1 MSNFSFL
8 LIDDNNTD
16 LNELEEALN
25 SIGFE
30 DVEFSDN
37 ANDAWSLLRIRDFN
51 CVISAWDM
59 PDMSGLALLRIA
71 RNDDKLHK
79 VPFFLT
85 SSTFTRVKVVQAGQ
99 AGVTGLIVKPFDAK
113 TLKKKLRMISQFRVE
128 SVISDAEAEFEI
140 GMQYIES
147 NNWENALNIFEQL
160 TEKGESPEV
169 YYNIGYIKTAQGEY
183 EEAIIA
189 FQKATQLD
197 RLFAKAF
204 EEMGRAYKAIG
215 QNDKAQESFQKAA
228 DIYIGKEKM
237 QEAEEV
243 LYEILQISPD
253 SVNVFNS
260 LGVLYRK
267 KGDLKTAL
275 SQYNKAV
282 KVHPNEPHI
291 FYNIGRLYFE
301 MKQHDKARINFE
313 KALELDPNFDE
324 AKEVLDAMAL
334 GTL

>member
-1 MSNFSFL
+1 MSEYSFL
-8 LIDDNNTD
+8 LIDENNAD
-16 LNELEEALN
+16 LQELEEILN

-59 PDMSGLALLRIA
+59 SDMSGLALLRIA
-71 RNDDKLHK
+71 RNDDKLYK
-79 VPFFLT
+79 MPFFLT

-113 TLKKKLRMISQFRVE
+113 TLKKKLEEIPKLKTE
-128 SVISDAEAEFEI
+128 SVVSEAESNFEQ
-140 GMQYIES
+140 GMEQIES
-147 NNWENALNIFEQL
+147 NNWENALGIFEQL

-183 EEAIIA
+183 EKAILA

-204 EEMGRAYKAIG
+204 EAMGRAFRALG
-215 QNDKAQESFQKAA
+215 QYDAAQESFQKAA

-275 SQYNKAV
+275 SQYRKAL
-282 KVHPNEPHI
+282 KVHPKEPHI
-291 FYNIGRLYFE
+291 HYNMGRLYFE
-301 MKQHDKARINFE
+301 MKQFKDAQMNFE
-313 KALELDPNFDE
+313 KALELDPNFKE

-334 GTL
+334 GAL